1 MSSFPERANVVIVG
15 LGGIVGA
22 SVAHHLVERGWDN
35 IVGIDKSGI
44 PTDIGST
51 GHASDFCYC
60 TSHDLLSTWATMY
73 SVDFYE
79 KMGHYSRIGGLEVA
93 RVGDDQRMEE
103 LKRRCDS
110 GRAFGT
116 NVRMISAA
124 EAKEKFPL
132 LEEDQI
138 QGAMW
143 DPDAGLV
150 IPRSQTVAG
159 KLVDQAEK
167 SGKLKAF
174 ANTPALELLTENGR
188 VTGVKTSRGTI
199 MADHVVVCAGLWGR
213 LIAAMA
219 GEDLPV
225 MPVDHPLTFF
235 GPYDEFAGT
244 GLEIGRP
251 LLRDQGNSAY
261 MRDTGDPATT
271 EGGQMEWGYY
281 YEKDVRMVHPRDIL
295 EKGQARLG
303 PSMRDLVLEDVIE
316 PLEKAM
322 ELTPI
327 LAELGFNESHSFN
340 GLLQTTTDGG
350 PSMGESR
357 KLRGLWY
364 AVAIWVKDGPG
375 MGKLIADWMT
385 DGRTHI
391 DHHAIDYSRFQDFQL
406 KEDFIWG
413 RCEETAAKIYNPP
426 VHPREPFGNARG
438 IRRSPFYERE
448 VELGGYFMELGGWER
463 AHGYAAN
470 EHLLEKYADQVP
482 VRENEWDNRHF
493 WRVSN
498 AEQLEMSADCGI
510 INLSHFHMTD
520 ISGPDHVALMEWLCA
535 AKIGGDN
542 MVGKG
547 IYTHM
552 LDDEGNVR
560 ADFTVFRMG
569 DRCRLVNGADAG
581 PRDLEYMKRT
591 AMDKGFDVTITD
603 VTEKFT
609 TIGIWGPNA
618 RENLKKVV
626 ADPAGLDVEN
636 FPFAAI
642 KPIEIAGKT
651 VTAFRISYVGEQG
664 WELHMP
670 YEDGLAV
677 WDALREAG
685 VMAVGVETYANSR
698 RLEKSLRL
706 QNADLHTQYNLYEAD
721 LSRPKVKEADF
732 RGKEKHVEFR
742 AREHQPAMLCTLVM
756 NDNVDSKGVARY
768 PVNTMP
774 VMDPETG
781 EVLIDELG
789 RRSYTTSQAFGPSI
803 GKNIMLAYLPW
814 DYCEVGRKL
823 QVTYFDEPFE
833 VEVAGV
839 GYAPLYDPENS
850 KPRS

>member
-1 MSSFPERANVVIVG
+1 MSAFPNRANVVIVG

-22 SVAHHLVERGWDN
+22 SVAHHLIENGWDG

-51 GHASDFCYC
+51 AHASDFCYA
-60 TSHDLLSTWATMY
+60 TSHDLLSTWSTMY
-73 SVDFYE
+73 SMDFYE
-79 KMGHYSRIGGLEVA
+79 KMGHYARIGGLEVA
-93 RVGDDQRMEE
+93 RVGDDERMAE
-103 LKRRCDS
+103 LKRRVDS

-159 KLVDQAEK
+159 KLVDAGVAA
-167 SGKLKAF
+167 GKLTAF
-174 ANTPALELLTENGR
+174 ANTSALELISEDGR
-188 VTGVKTSRGTI
+188 ITGVKTTRGTI

-213 LIAAMA
+213 LIAEMA

-235 GPYDEFAGT
+235 GPYDAFAGT
-244 GLEIGRP
+244 GKEIGYP

-261 MRDTGDPATT
+261 LRDTGDPKST
-271 EGGQMEWGYY
+271 EGGQIEWGYY
-281 YEKDVRMVHPRDIL
+281 YEKNPRLVHPREIL
-295 EKGQARLG
+295 EKDQARLS
-303 PSMRDLVLEDVIE
+303 PSQRDLELEDVIE
-316 PLEKAM
+316 PLERAM

-327 LAELGFNESHSFN
+327 LGDLGFNESHSFN

-385 DGRTHI
+385 HGRTHI
-391 DHHAIDYSRFQDFQL
+391 DHHAIDYARFNDFQL
-406 KEDFIWG
+406 DPEFIRG

-426 VHPREPFGNARG
+426 VHTREPFANGRG
-438 IRRSPFYERE
+438 IRRSPFHERE

-498 AEQLEMSADCGI
+498 AEQLEMSADCGL

-520 ISGPDHVALMEWLCA
+520 IAGPDHVALMEYLCA
-535 AKIGGDN
+535 AKIGGEATI
-542 MVGKG
+542 GKG

-560 ADFTVFRMG
+560 ADFTVFRME

-581 PRDLEYMKRT
+581 PRDLVYMRRM
-591 AMDKGFDVTITD
+591 AQDRGLDVTITD
-603 VTEKFT
+603 VTEDYT

-618 RENLKKVV
+618 RETLKKVV
-626 ADPAGLDVEN
+626 AEPERLEVEN

-642 KPIEIAGKT
+642 RTIEIAGRK
-651 VTAFRISYVGEQG
+651 VSAFRISYVGEQG
-664 WELHMP
+664 WELHMR

-677 WDALREAG
+677 WDALRATG
-685 VMAVGVETYANSR
+685 IIAVGVETYANSR

-706 QNADLHTQYNLYEAD
+706 QNADLITQYNLYEAD
-721 LSRPKVKEADF
+721 LARPKVKEAEF
-732 RGKEKHVEFR
+732 RGKEKHLEYR
-742 AREHQPAMLCTLVM
+742 ARAHQPAMLCTLVM
-756 NDNVDSKGVARY
+756 TDNIDSTGVARY
-768 PVNTMP
+768 PVGSQP
-774 VMDPETG
+774 VLDPATG
-781 EVLIDELG
+781 ETLVDALG
-789 RRSYTTSQAFGPSI
+789 RRSYTTSIAFGPSI
-803 GKNIMLAYLPW
+803 GRNIALAYLPW

-823 QVTYFDEPFE
+823 EISYFDEVYP

-839 GYAPLYDPENS
+839 GYAPLYDPQNL

>member
-22 SVAHHLVERGWDN
+22 SVAHHLIERGWDD

-51 GHASDFCYC
+51 AHASDFCYC
-60 TSHDLLSTWATMY
+60 TSHDLLTTWTTMY

-93 RVGDDQRMEE
+93 RVGDDERMQE
-103 LKRRCDS
+103 LKRKCDS
-110 GRAFGT
+110 ARAFGT
-116 NVRMISAA
+116 RAHMISAA

-138 QGAMW
+138 QGALW

-150 IPRSQTVAG
+150 VPRSQTVAG

-167 SGKLKAF
+167 TGRLKAF
-174 ANTPALELLTENGR
+174 ANTPALELIHENGR
-188 VTGVKTSRGTI
+188 VVGVKTHRGTI
-199 MADHVVVCAGLWGR
+199 YANYVVVCAGLWGR
-213 LIAAMA
+213 LIAEMA

-235 GPYDEFAGT
+235 GPYNEYEGT

-261 MRDTGDPATT
+261 LRDTGDPNTT
-271 EGGQMEWGYY
+271 EGGQIEWGYY
-281 YEKDVRMVHPRDIL
+281 YEKDVRMVHPSELL
-295 EKGQARLG
+295 EKDQARLS
-303 PSMRDLVLEDVIE
+303 PSQRDLELEDVIE
-316 PLEKAM
+316 PLERAM

-364 AVAIWVKDGPG
+364 AVAVWVKDGPG

-391 DHHAIDYSRFQDFQL
+391 DHNSIDYSRFNDYQL
-406 KEDFIWG
+406 DKDFIAG
-413 RCEETAAKIYNPP
+413 RCSETAAKIYNPP
-426 VHPREPFGNARG
+426 VHPREPFGNGRN

-448 VELGGYFMELGGWER
+448 VELGGHFMELGGWER
-463 AHGYAAN
+463 AHGYASN

-482 VRENEWDNRHF
+482 VREAEWDNRHF

-510 INLSHFHMTD
+510 INLSHFHLTD
-520 ISGPDHVALMEWLCA
+520 ITGPDHVALLEWLSA
-535 AKIGGDN
+535 AKIGGDRN
-542 MVGKG
+542 VNRG
-547 IYTHM
+547 IYTHF
-552 LDDEGNVR
+552 LDEQGMVR
-560 ADFTVFRMG
+560 ADFTILRYE
-569 DRCRLVNGADAG
+569 DRCRLINGADAG
-581 PRDLEYMKRT
+581 PRDFQYMQRV
-591 AMDKGFDVTITD
+591 AQDKGFDVEIKD
-603 VTEKFT
+603 VTTDFI

-618 RENLKKVV
+618 RENLSK
-626 ADPAGLDVEN
+626 LVEN
-636 FPFAAI
+636 PEDLSVDAFPFATL
-642 KPIEIAGKT
+642 KPLKIAGKD

-664 WELHMP
+664 WELHMA

-677 WDALREAG
+677 WDELRSLG
-685 VMAVGVETYANSR
+685 ITPVGVETYANTR
-698 RLEKSLRL
+698 RMEKSLRL
-706 QNADLHTQYNLYEAD
+706 QNADLLTQYNLFEAD
-721 LSRPKVKEADF
+721 LARPKVKEADF
-732 RGKEKHVEFR
+732 VGKAKHLEYH
-742 AREHQPAMLCTLVM
+742 ARDKQPAMLCTLVM
-756 NDNVDSKGVARY
+756 NDNTDSNGVARY
-768 PVNTMP
+768 PVGTLP
-774 VMDPETG
+774 IMDKDTG
-781 EVLIDELG
+781 EVPVDELG
-789 RRSYTTSQAFGPSI
+789 RRSYVTSMAFGPTV
-803 GKNIMLAYLPW
+803 GKNIGLAYLPQT
-814 DYCEVGRKL
+814 YCEVGK
-823 QVTYFDEPFE
+823 VVHTTYMDEVYE
-833 VEVAGV
+833 LEIAGV
-839 GYAPLYDPENS
+839 GYAPLYDPQNL